1 MDGCCGNCVH
11 KKKLLKWVYLDNGEV
26 THEECDGFL
35 CDALGFEGTVVHM
48 VGVNPVNGFCEMY
61 KPKEIEEYD

>member
-11 KKKLLKWVYLDNGEV
+11 KKKLLKWVYLDSGEV
-26 THEECDGFL
+26 AHEECNGFL
-35 CDALGFEGTVVHM
+35 CDASGFEGVVIHM
-48 VGVNPVNGFCEMY
+48 VGVDPTIGFCEMY

>member
-11 KKKLLKWVYLDNGEV
+11 KKKLLKWVYLDSGEV
-26 THEECDGFL
+26 THEECNGFL
-35 CDALGFEGTVVHM
+35 CDASGFEGVVIHM
-48 VGVNPVNGFCEMY
+48 VGVDPTIGFCEMY